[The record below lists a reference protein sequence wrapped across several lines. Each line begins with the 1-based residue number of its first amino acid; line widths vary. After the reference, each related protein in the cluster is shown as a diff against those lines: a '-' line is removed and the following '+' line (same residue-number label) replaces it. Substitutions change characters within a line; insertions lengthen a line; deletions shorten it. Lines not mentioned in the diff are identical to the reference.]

1 MILCLNKFNQVPSTD
16 TEIAIWECEICKGS
30 SRPLLLEAWVSNKIG
45 NAGGG
50 EYRLWGKVKEENSSL
65 GGRIHKGRDR
75 GVQRG
80 P

>member
-1 MILCLNKFNQVPSTD
+1 MPSID
-16 TEIAIWECEICKGS
+16 TEIVIWEYEICKGS
-30 SRPLLLEAWVSNKIG
+30 SRRLLLEAWISNKIG

-50 EYRLWGKVKEENSSL
+50 EYRLGGKVKDENSSL

-75 GVQRG
+75 GVRHG